1 MLKGVNEL
9 EHIAYFDNAATTFPK
24 PDEVH
29 QFADQF
35 YRTCG
40 VNVGRGQH
48 KLAAK
53 AANLVQETRKA
64 LLTLFHC
71 PNKKVVF
78 THTATEAI
86 NLVLQGLTVTDNYNI
101 YISPFEHNAV
111 TRVLN
116 YLQSIYKINIIQ
128 LAVDKKTLLYD
139 IERIRNQFAEN
150 KPNWMIVS
158 HASNVCGAI
167 APIQELCHI
176 AKEQDAI
183 TLVDMCQTA
192 GLIDTDLSNTD
203 IDFAV
208 FAGHK
213 TLYGPLGVAGIIS
226 NFDVKLKPLI
236 YGGTGIDSASQ
247 TLPETVP
254 EKYEVASP
262 NIVAIAGLYASVKWI
277 LEVGVETEIYRKE
290 QENKDKLL
298 SVLNNFSNIRVIE
311 PTNSI
316 GVVSC
321 VFDGYSSDNIGQIL
335 SEQNVAVRTGLHCAP
350 YAHQFLGTFP
360 SGTVRFSVSYFNTD
374 DDFKILKSAL
384 MYIEEN
390 S

>member
-1 MLKGVNEL
+1 LKGVNEL
-9 EHIAYFDNAATTFPK
+9 ESVAYFDNAATTFPK
-24 PDEVH
+24 PDEMH

-53 AANLVQETRKA
+53 ASTLVQETRNA
-64 LLTLFHC
+64 LLSLFHC

-86 NLVLQGLTVTDNYNI
+86 NLVLQGLTLTDNYNI

-116 YLQSIYKINIIQ
+116 YLQSIYKINVIQ
-128 LAVDKKTLLYD
+128 LAVDKNTLSYD
-139 IERIRNQFAEN
+139 LARISNQFAEK

-176 AKEQDAI
+176 AKEHGAI

-213 TLYGPLGVAGIIS
+213 TLYGPLGIAGIIS
-226 NFDVKLKPLI
+226 NFDIKLKPLI
-236 YGGTGIDSASQ
+236 YGGTGVDSANQ
-247 TLPETVP
+247 TLPETIP

-262 NIVAIAGLYASVKWI
+262 NIFAIAGLYASVKWI
-277 LEVGVETEIYRKE
+277 LEVGVEREIYRKE
-290 QENKDKLL
+290 QENKNKLL
-298 SVLNNFSNIRVIE
+298 SVLKEFSNIKVIE
-311 PTNSI
+311 PSESI

-321 VFDGYSSDNIGQIL
+321 VFDGYSSDNIGSIL
-335 SEQNVAVRTGLHCAP
+335 SENDIAVRTGLHCAP

-360 SGTVRFSVSYFNTD
+360 AGTVRFSVGYFNSD
-374 DDFKILKSAL
+374 NDFENLREVLSF
-384 MYIEEN
+384 IEEN